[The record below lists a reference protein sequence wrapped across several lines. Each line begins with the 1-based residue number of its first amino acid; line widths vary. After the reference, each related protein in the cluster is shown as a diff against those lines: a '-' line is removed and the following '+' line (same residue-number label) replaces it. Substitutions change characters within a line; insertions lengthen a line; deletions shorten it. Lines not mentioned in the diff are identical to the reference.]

1 MTRKHY
7 EMIAEILKAARSNKV
22 PAQATLDATVDFI
35 AVELADKMAQENPR
49 FDKARFLKAT
59 GAK

>member
-7 EMIAEILKAARSNKV
+7 EMIAAILKAARLN
-22 PAQATLDATVDFI
+22 ANADTNTCDFI